1 MLVNSYIGRVCRD
14 ERAILPLATVSIV
27 TENTNSPE
35 LVCLFERAIDVQ
47 NIDGQLLHVQFLLK
61 LAGNMER
68 LLSQIT
74 EDDNNAVGVLL
85 EEVRHHG
92 QSI

>member
-14 ERAILPLATVSIV
+14 ERAKSPPVTVLFV

-35 LVCLFERAIDVQ
+35 LVSLVERAVDVQ
-47 NIDGQLLHVQFLLK
+47 NIDGQLLHVQFLLE

-74 EDDNNAVGVLL
+74 EDDNTAVGVLL

-92 QSI
+92 QAL

>member
-14 ERAILPLATVSIV
+14 VRMKLPPATASIV

-35 LVCLFERAIDVQ
+35 LVGLVERAIDVQ
-47 NIDGQLLHVQFLLK
+47 NIDSQLLHVQFLLE

-68 LLSQIT
+68 LLSRIT
-74 EDDNNAVGVLL
+74 EDDNTAVGVLL
-85 EEVRHHG
+85 EEVHHHG
-92 QSI
+92 QSL